1 MAPVRTELCVRLDL
15 AEQLVPLWN
24 LRRFFSVHEA
34 HARMPTVHPDATV
47 HKNRV
52 SWVLVNAY
60 RVAIEATA
68 GGSLASTADAAHA
81 AIAVANS
88 SAKAKARP
96 NPKGKARAKAKADA
110 AASFSRSSFVS
121 TTADVAATSKL
132 IAWPL
137 ACGKACYTAA
147 YAMLKCREL
156 FARQSWYCSRL
167 SDEQRF
173 FCDKYPKVDF
183 AFWVQY
189 GSWSQC
195 AQRL

>member
-15 AEQLVPLWN
+15 AEQLVPLGN

-60 RVAIEATA
+60 RAAIEATA
-68 GGSLASTADAAHA
+68 GRSLASTADAAHA
-81 AIAVANS
+81 GFSVANCG
-88 SAKAKARP
+88 AQAKARP
-96 NPKGKARAKAKADA
+96 NPKGKAMPKAKAYA
-110 AASFSRSSFVS
+110 AASFSGSGFVS

-156 FARQSWYCSRL
+156 FAHQSWFGSLLGARQQL
-167 SDEQRF
+167 
-173 FCDKYPKVDF
+173 FCDKCPKVDF

>member
-1 MAPVRTELCVRLDL
+1 M
-15 AEQLVPLWN
+15 PLGN
-24 LRRFFSVHEA
+24 LRRFFSDHEA
-34 HARMPTVHPDATV
+34 HARMPTVHPDAIV
-47 HKNRV
+47 IKNRV
-52 SWVLVNAY
+52 SWALVHAY
-60 RVAIEATA
+60 RVAIGATA
-68 GGSLASTADAAHA
+68 GGELASTADAAHA

-96 NPKGKARAKAKADA
+96 NPKGKARAKATADA

-121 TTADVAATSKL
+121 TTVDVAATSEL
-132 IAWPL
+132 VAWPL
-137 ACGKACYTAA
+137 AYGKACCTAA

-156 FARQSWYCSRL
+156 FAHQSWYGSRL
-167 SDEQRF
+167 SDEQQF

-195 AQRL
+195 AQQL

>member
-1 MAPVRTELCVRLDL
+1 MHFGL
-15 AEQLVPLWN
+15 AEELVPLGN
-24 LRRFFSVHEA
+24 LRRFFSEHEA

-52 SWVLVNAY
+52 SWGLVHAY

-121 TTADVAATSKL
+121 TTVDVAATSKL

-137 ACGKACYTAA
+137 AYGKACYTAA
-147 YAMLKCREL
+147 YAMLKCKEL
-156 FARQSWYCSRL
+156 FGYQFWCGSRL
-167 SDEQRF
+167 ETQQQLL
-173 FCDKYPKVDF
+173 CDKYPRVDF

-189 GSWSQC
+189 GSWAQC

>member
-1 MAPVRTELCVRLDL
+1 MAPVRTELCVHLDL
-15 AEQLVPLWN
+15 AEELVPLGN

-34 HARMPTVHPDATV
+34 HARMPTVHPGATV

-60 RVAIEATA
+60 RVAIEAAA

-81 AIAVANS
+81 GFSVANC

-96 NPKGKARAKAKADA
+96 NPKGKAMAEAKADA

-137 ACGKACYTAA
+137 ACGKACHTAA

-156 FARQSWYCSRL
+156 FARQSWYGSRL
-167 SDEQRF
+167 SDEQQF
-173 FCDKYPKVDF
+173 
-183 AFWVQY
+183 
-189 GSWSQC
+189 
-195 AQRL
+195 LL

>member
-1 MAPVRTELCVRLDL
+1 M
-15 AEQLVPLWN
+15 PLGN
-24 LRRFFSVHEA
+24 LRRFFSEHEA
-34 HARMPTVHPDATV
+34 HARMPTVHPDAAV

-60 RVAIEATA
+60 RAAIEATA

-96 NPKGKARAKAKADA
+96 NPKGKAMPKAKAYA
-110 AASFSRSSFVS
+110 AASFSGSGFVS

-137 ACGKACYTAA
+137 ACGKACCTAA
-147 YAMLKCREL
+147 YAMLKCRGL
-156 FARQSWYCSRL
+156 FAHQSWYGSLLCAQQQL
-167 SDEQRF
+167 

-183 AFWVQY
+183 AFWVPY

-195 AQRL
+195 AQQL